1 MALTQGYKFKLQ
13 KLLDIREKEEE
24 DKKIVFMEALQSKN
38 KVESNLKNL
47 EDNMKKYS
55 QISNE
60 MSTIDR
66 KVQSQY
72 LNLLN
77 STIDLT
83 KKDLKKQERKV
94 ETKRK
99 DLVEAQ
105 VNKKIVGILKDKDEA
120 RFIKEQS
127 RIEQI
132 QNDEF
137 ALYGY
142 IRESGRR

>member
-13 KLLDIREKEEE
+13 KLLDIRENEEE

>member
-132 QNDEF
+132 RNDEF

>member
-1 MALTQGYKFKLQ
+1 MTLTQGYKFKLQ

-38 KVESNLKNL
+38 KVENNLKNL

-83 KKDLKKQERKV
+83 KKDLRKQERKV

>member
-1 MALTQGYKFKLQ
+1 MTQGYKFKLQ

>member
-47 EDNMKKYS
+47 EYNMKKYS

-132 QNDEF
+132 RND
-137 ALYGY
+137 
-142 IRESGRR
+142 

>member
-1 MALTQGYKFKLQ
+1 MTLTQGYKFKLQ

>member
-1 MALTQGYKFKLQ
+1 MTLTQGYKFKLQ

-24 DKKIVFMEALQSKN
+24 DKKIVFMEALQNKN
-38 KVESNLKNL
+38 KVENNLKNL

-83 KKDLKKQERKV
+83 KKDLRKQERKV

>member
-1 MALTQGYKFKLQ
+1 MTNGYKFRLQ

-24 DKKIVFMEALQSKN
+24 DKKIVFMNAMREKN
-38 KVESNLKNL
+38 QVKENLDGL
-47 EDNMKKYS
+47 EDNLKRYS
-55 QISNE
+55 EISNS

-66 KVQSQY
+66 KIQSQY

-77 STIDLT
+77 STIDIT
-83 KKDLKKQERKV
+83 KTSLRKKEKQV
-94 ETKRK
+94 EAKRK

-105 VNKKIVGILKDKDEA
+105 VNKKIVGILKEKDES
-120 RFIKEQS
+120 RFIKEQN

-142 IRESGRR
+142 IRNVGRR